1 MLPILIVS
9 ISYIAS
15 SVECIGDTTTLARMG
30 LGRDPS
36 DREIAGAITADAANS
51 IVGALFGSLPLTTF
65 SQNVGIVAQTK
76 VVNRF
81 TIFIGALFLVI
92 ASLFPP
98 IANLLITIPEPV
110 LGGCMLILFG
120 SIAVIGMQ
128 MVAEIGFDSKTI
140 LVIAISLTL
149 GFGITLVGD
158 FYRVLDTFGFE
169 YLSVI
174 FASPILNMF
183 VISMILSYVIPEKKK
198 KAVVTAPENQAENA
212 SNGEEKQITG
222 K

>member
-1 MLPILIVS
+1 
-9 ISYIAS
+9 
-15 SVECIGDTTTLARMG
+15 
-30 LGRDPS
+30 
-36 DREIAGAITADAANS
+36 
-51 IVGALFGSLPLTTF
+51 
-65 SQNVGIVAQTK
+65 
-76 VVNRF
+76 
-81 TIFIGALFLVI
+81 
-92 ASLFPP
+92 
-98 IANLLITIPEPV
+98 
-110 LGGCMLILFG
+110 MLILFG

-140 LVIAISLTL
+140 LVLAISLTL